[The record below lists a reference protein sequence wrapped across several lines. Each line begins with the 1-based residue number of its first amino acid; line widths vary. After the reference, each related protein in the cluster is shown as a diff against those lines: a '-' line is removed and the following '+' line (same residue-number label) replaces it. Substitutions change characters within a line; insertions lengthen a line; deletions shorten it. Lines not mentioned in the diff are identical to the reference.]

1 LVLVDAVV
9 RWSGREARALREA
22 KRMSVR
28 EFAAHLGVN
37 DAAVS
42 NWERRGELARLRY
55 QTQQILDVD
64 LARSDKDVQE
74 RFKLILLAGR
84 TATADPHISA
94 ERSADQHSCPE
105 LGVNEA
111 AADTTRTAIAARRA
125 AQPVLDVYDMPDDGP
140 VRPTRGLSQAQRAD
154 PDSGI
159 GAPTAAEI
167 DDMDRRELLRLV
179 SIAGA
184 LQVVSP
190 IDTHLLGGT
199 GSSRPAGLDAETLD
213 GYGSLNTHL
222 WRVFVLSRSKAAA
235 FPLVREQLDVLV
247 GHLQRTASQ
256 LRTRQRLYALTADL
270 LQLAGEIFFDRNL
283 YTDAAHCY
291 ALAGTASREAGD
303 ADLWACALVRQ
314 AFINIYEREFA
325 KAAPMLD
332 AAAGLAR
339 NGDSALSTRYWVSAV
354 QAQTYAG
361 LGDFDSCERAL
372 GAAEGV
378 HTLSGAV
385 HNGGWLR
392 FDGSRLPEERGTC
405 YLELHRPALAEQALT
420 HALRGGLTARR
431 RGSVLAD
438 LAVLSA
444 QRRDLDQLVAYA
456 AAAIDLVRRTGSGVV
471 GRKLLT
477 LQAQLTPL
485 LGDDQVRVLDEEI
498 AVLASGK

>member
-1 LVLVDAVV
+1 
-9 RWSGREARALREA
+9 
-22 KRMSVR
+22 MSVR

-64 LARSDKDVQE
+64 LARSDQEVRE
-74 RFKLILLAGR
+74 RFELIELAGR
-84 TATADPHISA
+84 TVTDDRHINA
-94 ERSADQHSCPE
+94 ETSTGHRSCPE
-105 LGVNEA
+105 PGVDEA
-111 AADTTRTAIAARRA
+111 AAGPTRTAVAAWRPA
-125 AQPVLDVYDMPDDGP
+125 PPALDVCDVPDDRP
-140 VRPTRGLSQAQRAD
+140 VRPTHGLSQAQRAD

-184 LQVVSP
+184 LQAVSP
-190 IDTHLLGGT
+190 IDSHLLGGA
-199 GSSRPAGLDAETLD
+199 GLSRPAELDVETLD
-213 GYGSLNTHL
+213 GYSSLNAHL

-247 GHLQRTASQ
+247 GHLQRSASPP
-256 LRTRQRLYALTADL
+256 RTRRRLYALTADL

-291 ALAGTASREAGD
+291 ALAATASREAGD
-303 ADLWACALVRQ
+303 VDLWACALVRQ
-314 AFINIYEREFA
+314 AFISIYEREFS

-339 NGDSALSTRYWVSAV
+339 NGDSTMSTRYWVSAV

-361 LGDFDSCERAL
+361 LGDFDSCQRAL

-378 HTLSGAV
+378 HALDGAV

-405 YLELHRPALAEQALT
+405 YVELHRPALAEQALT
-420 HALRGGLTARR
+420 DALRAGLTARR
-431 RGSVLAD
+431 RGSVLVD

-444 QRRDLDQLVAYA
+444 RRRDLDQLAAYA
-456 AAAIDLVRRTGSGVV
+456 TAAMDLARRTGSGVV
-471 GRKLLT
+471 GRKLLA
-477 LQAQLTPL
+477 LQAQLAPL
-485 LGDDQVRVLDEEI
+485 LGDNQVRVLDEEI
-498 AVLASGK
+498 AVLTSGT